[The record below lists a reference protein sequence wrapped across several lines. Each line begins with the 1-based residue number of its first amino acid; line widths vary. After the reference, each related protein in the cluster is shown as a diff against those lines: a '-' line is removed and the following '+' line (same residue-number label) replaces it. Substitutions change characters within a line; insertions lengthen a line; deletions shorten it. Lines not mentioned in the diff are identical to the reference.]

1 MFEKLKE
8 RLFNIF
14 YKNKAHEIEQIKEKN
29 IELVTKKLDLES
41 QLDDINKT
49 HEANRPYITIGAEK
63 SFEKLNDT
71 EKEHV
76 INQLGYLNQ
85 GELRYIEAIEDIAR
99 LPGNN
104 QKIYGN
110 DDIEKI
116 IKSYKEKESISKET
130 WNTINSKHFAEMSY
144 EEGESV
150 NRIMEELKQEKIE
163 NAKGLFDRKGMES
176 YFERNNI
183 TDELRNNYDFIN
195 LVNANFG
202 LESMLFD
209 SKEFYKS
216 NLYDCWSPDEIS
228 DFQDWSKEEKKEL
241 RLNFENDKV
250 KAYENMK
257 KYDTL
262 LNFVNKEVN
271 KMVGRDI
278 EKIDERFNDVQEFKT
293 NKELQFEDGSIIKE
307 GTSFIIEGFPSDVGD
322 DFGYGVHFE
331 PREGNIYNRENGTG
345 EGYYLSERKLVEFT
359 ELVEPGVDYSN
370 VKELGMT
377 IENEKEIISEN
388 IEKEINNK
396 GNIIGKI
403 DYLAPSGD
411 IAETIEYTDAE
422 NFRNTLDNCLDCG
435 VPIKVSDYSEER
447 IYKSVLE
454 DFYGEEEIN
463 NCIKYEKPIS
473 DNKIYTN
480 IFVNK
485 NKELGFE
492 LE

>member
-307 GTSFIIEGFPSDVGD
+307 GTSFII
-322 DFGYGVHFE
+322 
-331 PREGNIYNRENGTG
+331 
-345 EGYYLSERKLVEFT
+345 
-359 ELVEPGVDYSN
+359 
-370 VKELGMT
+370 
-377 IENEKEIISEN
+377 
-388 IEKEINNK
+388 
-396 GNIIGKI
+396 
-403 DYLAPSGD
+403 
-411 IAETIEYTDAE
+411 
-422 NFRNTLDNCLDCG
+422 
-435 VPIKVSDYSEER
+435 
-447 IYKSVLE
+447 
-454 DFYGEEEIN
+454 
-463 NCIKYEKPIS
+463 
-473 DNKIYTN
+473 
-480 IFVNK
+480 
-485 NKELGFE
+485 
-492 LE
+492 